1 MAWGPCWEAPRIIF
15 LNLWFGIL
23 KSSHVLFENKTSFFL
38 SSQRCTALKCQPQLP
53 WKEIW
58 PPRRGWLETW
68 AVSSYHPQFSISEAS
83 AFGDTLFPVENFW
96 VRIITFSWAFLLE
109 SQRPGCW
116 CGKTFQNKLL
126 LSLGGMPMVSWRRAS
141 RIWSWG
147 SGKVALLP
155 VVLPV
160 DSRILEKNKEADRIY
175 SEDNREK

>member
-1 MAWGPCWEAPRIIF
+1 MAWGPCWEAPRIVF

-160 DSRILEKNKEADRIY
+160 DSRILTKKQI
-175 SEDNREK
+175 

>member
-1 MAWGPCWEAPRIIF
+1 MFYLRIKLLFFEFTKMHGSEVPTTAAVKGDVASQKRMARDM
-15 LNLWFGIL
+15 
-23 KSSHVLFENKTSFFL
+23 
-38 SSQRCTALKCQPQLP
+38 
-53 WKEIW
+53 
-58 PPRRGWLETW
+58 
-68 AVSSYHPQFSISEAS
+68 AVSSYHPQFSVSEAS

-126 LSLGGMPMVSWRRAS
+126 LSLGGMPVVSWRRAS

-155 VVLPV
+155 VLLPV
-160 DSRILEKNKEADRIY
+160 DSRILEKNKEADIIY